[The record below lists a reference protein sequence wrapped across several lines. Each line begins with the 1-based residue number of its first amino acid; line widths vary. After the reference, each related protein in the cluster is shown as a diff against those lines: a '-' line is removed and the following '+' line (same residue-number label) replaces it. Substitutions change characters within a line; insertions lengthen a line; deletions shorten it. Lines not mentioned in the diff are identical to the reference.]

1 MTCTVRQVTYQDV
14 KPFVLGIHYARRMP
28 CVQYAYGLFEE
39 DKLLGVVTFGQ
50 PASPWLCRGVAG
62 EENRKNVIELN
73 RLVFLPEANGKN
85 HASMLVGKAL
95 KMLPRGL
102 FVVSYAD
109 WGGGITSVTFIR
121 RRTSCIRASR
131 NAARICSA
139 KAGTQGTIA
148 ATRNG
153 GRCVQKSIAT
163 STSRETGRSKWLNL
177 DTQ

>member
-163 STSRETGRSKWLNL
+163 STSRET
-177 DTQ
+177 

>member
-109 WGGGITSVTFIR
+109 WGGV
-121 RRTSCIRASR
+121 ASR
-131 NAARICSA
+131 RLRLSGDELPVYGPHETPHGYVQRKRALKAQLRRLETAAGAYR
-139 KAGTQGTIA
+139 KASLHLPHGKQEEA
-148 ATRNG
+148 NG
-153 GRCVQKSIAT
+153 
-163 STSRETGRSKWLNL
+163 ST
-177 DTQ
+177 